1 MTKRYG
7 NHYRQ
12 ERQACRKKSEV
23 LLFSVSYVAA
33 NARHFAENSAERESI
48 ELRGGVR
55 KESEMDQRWINGARH
70 DY

>member
-12 ERQACRKKSEV
+12 ERQAWRKKGAILYFYASC
-23 LLFSVSYVAA
+23 VAA

-48 ELRGGVR
+48 DLRGGVR
-55 KESEMDQRWINGARH
+55 KESEMAQRWINGARH